1 MTFLELAQARFSTRN
16 YKDTPVEKQ
25 KVEKILSAG
34 RIAPTAKNDQ
44 PQVIYAVTS
53 TEGLEKL
60 DKCTPCRFGAQAALI
75 VCYDKTKSWKRPHD
89 GKEHGDIDA
98 AIVQTHMM
106 LQAEEL
112 GLGTVW
118 VCFYDPAAI
127 ITEFELPEDIVPSS
141 ILMVGYKAEDAQPSD
156 RHSVRKPLEETV
168 RFV

>member
-1 MTFLELAQARFSTRN
+1 MSFIELAEARYSARQ
-16 YKDTPVEKQ
+16 YKDTPVEKE
-25 KVEKILSAG
+25 KLEKILNAG
-34 RIAPTAKNDQ
+34 RVAPTAKNNQ
-44 PQVIYAVTS
+44 PQVIFAVTS
-53 TEGLEKL
+53 EEGLQKV

-118 VCFYDPAAI
+118 VCFYDPAAVVK
-127 ITEFELPEDIVPSS
+127 EFELPANIVPSS
-141 ILMVGYKAEDAQPSD
+141 MLMVGYKADGAEPAP
-156 RHSVRKPLEETV
+156 RHFERLPLEETV